1 MNNTK
6 PGILVVNNLHYTG
19 EYFGTTEGT
28 KYLIPFAASNRT
40 RVEKLAETFNTAR
53 KVSDEAYEMD
63 MELLDAD
70 TIKEALYGCY
80 AAQRL
85 DSSVVDIV
93 VSSKTITA
101 AQIGDLET
109 RIQDPAYDN
118 MDTYVLNYK
127 LEALLD
133 EYWGKYKNQIGHPS
147 Y

>member
-1 MNNTK
+1 MNDCK
-6 PGILVVNNLHYTG
+6 PGILVVNNLNYTG

-40 RVEKLAETFNTAR
+40 RVEKLAETFNTTR

-70 TIKEALYGCY
+70 TIKEALYGCRI
-80 AAQRL
+80 AQRL

-101 AQIGDLET
+101 AQIRDLET

-118 MDTYVLNYK
+118 LDTYVLNYRI
-127 LEALLD
+127 EALLD
-133 EYWGKYKNQIGHPS
+133 EYWGKYKSQIGYPS

>member
-1 MNNTK
+1 MNDCK
-6 PGILVVNNLHYTG
+6 PGILVVNNLNYTG

-40 RVEKLAETFNTAR
+40 RVEHLAETFNTTR

-80 AAQRL
+80 TAQRL

-101 AQIGDLET
+101 AQIRDLET
-109 RIQDPAYDN
+109 RIQDPAYDK
-118 MDTYVLNYK
+118 MDTYVLNRK
-127 LEALLD
+127 LEYLFD
-133 EYWGKYKNQIGHPS
+133 EYWGKYRNKVGFPS

>member
-1 MNNTK
+1 MVNK
-6 PGILVVNNLHYTG
+6 PGILVINILHYTG
-19 EYFGTTEGT
+19 EWMGITEGT

-40 RVEKLAETFNTAR
+40 LIEKLAETFNTVR
-53 KVSDEAYEMD
+53 EVNDEAYETD
-63 MELLDAD
+63 MEILDAD
-70 TIKEALYGCY
+70 TTREALYGCRT
-80 AAQRL
+80 AQRI

-101 AQIGDLET
+101 TQAKDLET

-127 LEALLD
+127 LEALFD
-133 EYWGKYKNQIGHPS
+133 EYWGKYKSRIGHPS

>member
-1 MNNTK
+1 MNDCK
-6 PGILVVNNLHYTG
+6 PGILVVNNLNYTG

-40 RVEKLAETFNTAR
+40 QVEKLAETFNTTR

-80 AAQRL
+80 TAQRL

-101 AQIGDLET
+101 AQIRDLET

-118 MDTYVLNYK
+118 LDTYVLNYRI
-127 LEALLD
+127 EALLD
-133 EYWGKYKNQIGHPS
+133 EYWGKYKSQIGHPS

>member
-1 MNNTK
+1 MVNK
-6 PGILVVNNLHYTG
+6 PGILVIDLLHYTG
-19 EYFGTTEGT
+19 EWMGTTEGT

-40 RVEKLAETFNTAR
+40 RVEKLVETFNKVR
-53 KVSDEAYEMD
+53 KVSDEAYD
-63 MELLDAD
+63 MYMEVLDAD
-70 TIKEALYGCY
+70 TTKEALYGCRM
-80 AAQRL
+80 AQRL

-101 AQIGDLET
+101 AQAKDLET

-133 EYWGKYKNQIGHPS
+133 EHWGKYKSRIGHPC